1 MPLTA
6 GSAASRSV
14 SSMSGPA
21 PVIFATTTE
30 GYDGCVNS
38 NRVVQI
44 VDTDAKA
51 AVTTVAQA
59 PSSNIVF
66 RGIALTPGTP

>member
-1 MPLTA
+1 
-6 GSAASRSV
+6 
-14 SSMSGPA
+14 
-21 PVIFATTTE
+21 
-30 GYDGCVNS
+30 
-38 NRVVQI
+38 VVQI